1 MCMEPTGQGTG
12 YLFSRI
18 FLTTSETHHMMDSAT
33 VINIDYKDG
42 KNE

>member
-1 MCMEPTGQGTG
+1 MYIEPTDQGTG
-12 YLFSRI
+12 HLLSRI
-18 FLTTSETHHMMDSAT
+18 VLTTIGIQHMMDSAT

>member
-1 MCMEPTGQGTG
+1 MYMEPTDQGTG
-12 YLFSRI
+12 HLFSRI
-18 FLTTSETHHMMDSAT
+18 VLTTSGTHHMMDSAT